1 MTIMKIASSNVQMSA
16 SHLATQT
23 HEVSE
28 SLNFWV
34 GQRQRQDA
42 GTAPQATPSTTV
54 DLSTNAQNS
63 QSAGALNKELN
74 DAVNKDPKLRLI
86 MDMLQFITGRP
97 VKLLDMADL
106 QSTNQ
111 GGGTVSPSTDA
122 APAAQNPASTSAGFG
137 LTYDYHESYSETEQ
151 TTFSA
156 SGNVR
161 TADGRSID
169 FQLDLAMSRSYSEE
183 SNVSLRLGDAAK
195 TKDPLVINFAGTAA
209 ELTDQKF
216 SFDLDSDGQNESIS
230 TLKSGSGFLTFD
242 RNQDGKINNGTELF
256 GAQSGDGYADL
267 AALDDD
273 KNGWIDEND
282 KNYKNLQ
289 IWTPT
294 ADGQGQIRSL
304 AEAGI
309 GAVALARIAT
319 PYELKN
325 GYNQALGTI
334 KSSGIALTENGKIVT
349 TQQIDVVV

>member
-1 MTIMKIASSNVQMSA
+1 MKIASSNVQMAA

-23 HEVSE
+23 HEISE

-34 GQRQRQDA
+34 GQRQGQEA
-42 GTAPQATPSTTV
+42 GANAPVAPSTTV
-54 DLSTNAQNS
+54 DLSPNAQNS
-63 QSAGALNKELN
+63 QSAEALNKQID

-97 VKLLDMADL
+97 VRLLDVADL
-106 QSTNQ
+106 QAANQDGGVSGLPTNA
-111 GGGTVSPSTDA
+111 TP
-122 APAAQNPASTSAGFG
+122 APQTPASTSAGFG
-137 LTYDYHESYSETEQ
+137 LAYDYHESYSETEQ

-156 SGNVR
+156 SGSVR
-161 TADGRSID
+161 TTDGKTID
-169 FQLDLAMSRSYSEE
+169 FQLNLVMSRSYSEE
-183 SNVSLRLGDAAK
+183 SNVSLRLGDAARA
-195 TKDPLVINFAGTAA
+195 KDPLVINFAGTAA
-209 ELTDQKF
+209 ELSDQKF
-216 SFDLDSDGQNESIS
+216 SFDLDSDGQKESIS
-230 TLKSGSGFLTFD
+230 TLKSGSGFLAFD
-242 RNQDGKINNGTELF
+242 RNHDGQINNGSELF
-256 GAQSGDGYADL
+256 GAQSGDGYAEL

-282 KNYKNLQ
+282 KSFKTLSV
-289 IWTPT
+289 WTPS
-294 ADGQGQIRSL
+294 ADGQGQSLSL

-334 KSSGIALTENGKIVT
+334 RSSSIALQENGKIAT